1 MNFHKPSQTL
11 GQSFVVLIASLLLLQ
26 LKCDASPAQQQEQQQ
41 SQSQQSPPPAQ
52 NSQPA
57 SQQTPPPDQPAAKQK
72 KVWTE
77 EDVILLRTPAD
88 NYQVEKEARGAAEAE
103 AAAEEAARKAAAKPG
118 KETPLDIKLPATSEE
133 TEKMLKSA
141 QDDIQEETDVL
152 DKLQK
157 ELLDAPAEQKAEKQ
171 KEIDRITA
179 SLETLRKDVKAL
191 QDHLQTFPV
200 KPQGENPPAAPQPP
214 AD

>member
-103 AAAEEAARKAAAKPG
+103 AARKAAAKPE
-118 KETPLDIKLPATSEE
+118 KEPPLDIKLPATLEE
-133 TEKMLKSA
+133 TEKVLKSA
-141 QDDIQEETDVL
+141 QDDIQEEAVIL

-171 KEIDRITA
+171 KEVDRLTA
-179 SLETLRKDVKAL
+179 SLETLRRDVKAL

-214 AD
+214 AN